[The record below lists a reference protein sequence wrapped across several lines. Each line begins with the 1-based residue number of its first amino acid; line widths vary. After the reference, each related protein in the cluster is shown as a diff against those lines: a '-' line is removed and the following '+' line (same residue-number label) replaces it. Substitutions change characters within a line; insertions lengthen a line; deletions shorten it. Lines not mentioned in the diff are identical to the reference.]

1 MITTDNRVG
10 INQKEIAALFNV
22 HYTTVG
28 NWRRR
33 WTGDTEHPFPL
44 PTAQMSLWITRRNGG
59 IGWSKPFLCYNRDDM
74 LGWHQGLRAAKSRRH
89 SVAMRKTNRLTTRPG
104 VPMYSDR
111 ALAEIRKLRA
121 EVDGLKVLVQG
132 KPIDDI
138 DF

>member
-44 PTAQMSLWITRRNGG
+44 PTAKMSLWILRRSGEM
-59 IGWSKPFLCYNRDDM
+59 GWGKPFLCYNRDDM
-74 LGWHQGLRAAKSRRH
+74 LDWHTGLGAAKSRGR
-89 SVAMRKTNRLTTRPG
+89 SLAMRKANKLTGRPG
-104 VPMYSDR
+104 IPMYPDR

-121 EVDGLKVLVQG
+121 EVNGLKVLVQG

-138 DF
+138 SF

>member
-33 WTGDTEHPFPL
+33 WTGDTEHPFPA
-44 PTAQMSLWITRRNGG
+44 PTAKMSLWILRRGG
-59 IGWSKPFLCYNRDDM
+59 GMGWSKPFLCYNRDDM

-89 SVAMRKTNRLTTRPG
+89 SVAMRTAHARPG
-104 VPMYSDR
+104 IPMYPDR
-111 ALAEIRKLRA
+111 ALAKIRKLRA
-121 EVDGLKVLVQG
+121 EINGLKVLVQG

>member
-22 HYTTVG
+22 HQSTVG

-33 WTGDTEHPFPL
+33 WTGATEHPFPA
-44 PTAQMSLWITRRNGG
+44 PTAKMSLWILRRGG
-59 IGWSKPFLCYNRDDM
+59 GMGWSKPFLCYNRDDM
-74 LGWHQGLRAAKSRRH
+74 LGWHQGLRAAKSRSH
-89 SVAMRKTNRLTTRPG
+89 SRVMRTVRARPG
-104 VPMYSDR
+104 IPMYPDR

-121 EVDGLKVLVQG
+121 EVNGLKVMVQG

>member
-22 HYTTVG
+22 HYSTVG

-44 PTAQMSLWITRRNGG
+44 PTAKMSLWILRRGG
-59 IGWSKPFLCYNRDDM
+59 EMGWGKPFLCYNRDDM
-74 LGWHQGLRAAKSRRH
+74 LEWHHGLRAAKSRGH
-89 SVAMRKTNRLTTRPG
+89 SRVMRTVRARPG
-104 VPMYSDR
+104 IPMYPDR

-121 EVDGLKVLVQG
+121 EVNGLKVLVQG

-138 DF
+138 NF

>member
-33 WTGDTEHPFPL
+33 WTGDTEHPFPA
-44 PTAQMSLWITRRNGG
+44 PTAKMSLWILRRGG
-59 IGWSKPFLCYNRDDM
+59 GMGWSKPFLCYNRDDM

-89 SVAMRKTNRLTTRPG
+89 SVAMRTARGRPG
-104 VPMYSDR
+104 IPMYPDR

-121 EVDGLKVLVQG
+121 EVNGLKVMVQG

-138 DF
+138 NF

>member
-10 INQKEIAALFNV
+10 INLKEIAALFNV
-22 HYTTVG
+22 HYSTVG

-33 WTGDTEHPFPL
+33 WTADTEHPFPA
-44 PTAQMSLWITRRNGG
+44 PTAKMSLWITRRNGG
-59 IGWSKPFLCYNRDDM
+59 

-89 SVAMRKTNRLTTRPG
+89 SVAMRTARARPG
-104 VPMYSDR
+104 IPMYPDR

-121 EVDGLKVLVQG
+121 EVDGLKVMVQG

>member
-10 INQKEIAALFNV
+10 INLKEIAALFNV
-22 HYTTVG
+22 HYSTVG

-33 WTGDTEHPFPL
+33 WTADTEHPFPA
-44 PTAQMSLWITRRNGG
+44 PTAKMSLWILRRGG
-59 IGWSKPFLCYNRDDM
+59 EMGWGKPFLCYNRDDM

-89 SVAMRKTNRLTTRPG
+89 SVAMRTARARPG
-104 VPMYSDR
+104 IPMYPDR

-121 EVDGLKVLVQG
+121 EVNGLKVLVRG

>member
-22 HYTTVG
+22 HQSTVG

-33 WTGDTEHPFPL
+33 WTADTEHPFPA
-44 PTAQMSLWITRRNGG
+44 PTAKMSLWILRRGG
-59 IGWSKPFLCYNRDDM
+59 EMGWSKPFLCYNRDDM
-74 LGWHQGLRAAKSRRH
+74 LGWHQGLRAAKSRAH
-89 SVAMRKTNRLTTRPG
+89 SRAMRAARARPG
-104 VPMYSDR
+104 IPMYPDR

-121 EVDGLKVLVQG
+121 EVNGLKVLVQG